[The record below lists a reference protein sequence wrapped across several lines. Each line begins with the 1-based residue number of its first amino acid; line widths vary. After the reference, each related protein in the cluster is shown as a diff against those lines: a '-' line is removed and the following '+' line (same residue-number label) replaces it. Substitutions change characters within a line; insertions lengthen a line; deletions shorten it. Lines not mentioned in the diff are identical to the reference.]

1 MKPFLWLRMDGFARR
16 LTPFGITLILVI
28 VNLVPLHVPGF
39 VRVAPILPL
48 MAIYHWAVHKPE
60 LMPAYA
66 VFLIGFLQD
75 LLTGA
80 PVGLNTMVY
89 LIAYGTVMSQRRF
102 LAGKSFAVIW
112 LGFALVTLGAAAM
125 GWLFGSILTVSL
137 IDPKGLL
144 FQSLLTLGLFPVLA
158 WAFLKWQQA
167 FLESV

>member
-1 MKPFLWLRMDGFARR
+1 MKRSLWLRMDAFARR

-28 VNLVPLHVPGF
+28 AGLVPLHVPGF

-80 PVGLNTMVY
+80 PMGLNTLVY
-89 LIAYGTVMSQRRF
+89 LAVYGGVMSQRRF

-112 LGFALVTLGAAAM
+112 LGFVLVTLGAAAM
-125 GWLFGSILTVSL
+125 SWIFGSALTVSL
-137 IDPKGLL
+137 ISPRGLV

-158 WAFLKWQQA
+158 WAFLKWQQT